1 MKHWVRTSFACSSA
15 TGLLFSS
22 FCSFSKNSLKWDSF
36 LFLWLWQS
44 NEHPPAI
51 WRFGVTN
58 NEWTIFVFTFTW
70 RLIPF
75 TLFIRTTTSCPV
87 DIRHKL
93 WRFLFPPVPDG
104 ILSNSLTQLVTI
116 VDSFVVLLHNGQWN
130 DFKDFASTDDRQN
143 ETLTKR
149 LWLWLDFSTDKW
161 RIFWWWIF
169 NLFVGFCSTS
179 LLTTETTI
187 IDLKRTVDIL
197 DWRPLWLDVTKRPT
211 DRNDEMTHRVSA
223 SSYSKRNLPS
233 LLWKKEPVTNISLV
247 SMT

>member
-1 MKHWVRTSFACSSA
+1 MKHWVRTSFACSRA

-130 DFKDFASTDDRQN
+130 DFIDFASTDDRQN

-149 LWLWLDFSTDKW
+149 LWLWLDFTFQLTNDEFFGGGSLTFLWVFVPLHFW
-161 RIFWWWIF
+161 RRRQ
-169 NLFVGFCSTS
+169 L
-179 LLTTETTI
+179 LLTWNGLLTFWTGDHC
-187 IDLKRTVDIL
+187 DLT
-197 DWRPLWLDVTKRPT
+197 
-211 DRNDEMTHRVSA
+211 
-223 SSYSKRNLPS
+223 
-233 LLWKKEPVTNISLV
+233 
-247 SMT
+247 